1 MDGLKCFPRQGG
13 NAPKY
18 NMENYKSTAGESSIP
33 YENFDS
39 ILQDKARHLGPKDCI
54 ISVDQGESITF
65 DQMNMSCNKVANFLR
80 NKGVKKNDRIS
91 LIGKNSIETL
101 IIFLGVLKYGAVIN
115 PINSEESRENIY
127 GIVRR
132 VDPKIV
138 IHEREIDLSHHS
150 ASSHERVHIKTHE
163 FLSLIETCDSIF
175 NQNLGTKNDIAE
187 ILFTSGTTES
197 PKGIVI
203 SREGLFLMVKEVI
216 EKLGITA
223 NDRILEYRA
232 YSWASAQLLTILSS
246 ILSGATLI
254 LAQKFSRTRFPQW
267 LKEHDVTISS
277 GVPTVFNILVSDPV
291 DLHRSDVDNLKFI
304 TSSSAPLSIDK
315 QRAFEKIYE
324 IPINQM
330 AGMSEAGWM
339 IGNPPGQR
347 KIGSVGT
354 PFKFKSIDIV
364 NAQGRKCKVEE
375 EGEILVKGKSVG
387 LGYLKKDGGIERFP
401 DEGFRTGDLGYMDSD
416 GYIYITGRKKDLI
429 IRGGVNI
436 SPLEITDRIMEHPH
450 VKEAVTIGVDD
461 RIYGEEIVSFIV
473 SEKGAKIN
481 EQDILNYCKQS
492 LPDFK
497 LPKII
502 RFLEEIPKTRNKKV
516 SKQALLEFIAAEN
529 KFDRSQ
535 TF

>member
-1 MDGLKCFPRQGG
+1 MG
-13 NAPKY
+13 N
-18 NMENYKSTAGESSIP
+18 NKSTVGERSIR
-33 YENFDS
+33 YENFHK
-39 ILQDKARHLGPKDCI
+39 IMQDNAGHLGPKACI
-54 ISVDQGESITF
+54 ISVDQGKSITF
-65 DQMNMSCNKVANFLR
+65 DQMNMSCNRVANFLR

-91 LIGKNSIETL
+91 LIGKNSIETI

-127 GIVRR
+127 GIVKR

-138 IHEREIDLSHHS
+138 IHERKIDLSHHS
-150 ASSHERVHIKTHE
+150 ASLPEREHIKTKE
-163 FLSLIETCDSIF
+163 LLSLIETCDPVF
-175 NQNLGTKNDIAE
+175 NQNLGAKDDIAE

-203 SREGLFLMVKEVI
+203 SREGLFFMVKEVI
-216 EKLGITA
+216 EKLEITPK
-223 NDRILEYRA
+223 DRILEYRA

-291 DLHRSDVDNLKFI
+291 NLHKSDVDSLKYI
-304 TSSSAPLSIDK
+304 TSSSAPLSIEK
-315 QRAFEKIYE
+315 QRAFERIYE

-339 IGNPPGQR
+339 IGNPPGKR

-354 PFKFKSIDIV
+354 PFKFKIIEIV
-364 NAQGRKCKVEE
+364 NAQGQKCKVEE
-375 EGEILVKGKSVG
+375 EGEIRVKGKSMG
-387 LGYLKKDGGIERFP
+387 LGYLREDGEIERFP
-401 DEGFRTGDLGYMDSD
+401 DEGFRTGE
-416 GYIYITGRKKDLI
+416 KDLI

-436 SPLEITDRIMEHPH
+436 SPLEITDRIMAHPH

-481 EQDILNYCKQS
+481 ELDILNYCKQS

-502 RFLEEIPKTRNKKV
+502 RFLEEIPKTRNKKI
-516 SKQALLEFIAAEN
+516 SKQALLEFITDEN
-529 KFDRSQ
+529 KFSRSQ

>member
-1 MDGLKCFPRQGG
+1 
-13 NAPKY
+13 
-18 NMENYKSTAGESSIP
+18 MENYKNTVGESSIP
-33 YENFDS
+33 YENFHR
-39 ILQDKARHLGPKDCI
+39 ILQDKAKHVGPKDCI
-54 ISVDQGESITF
+54 ISVDQGKRITF
-65 DQMNMSCNKVANFLR
+65 DQMNMSCNKVASFLR
-80 NKGVKKNDRIS
+80 NNGVKKNDRIS

-115 PINSEESRENIY
+115 PINSEESNENIY
-127 GIVRR
+127 DIVKR
-132 VDPKIV
+132 VKPKIV
-138 IHEREIDLSHHS
+138 IHESQIDLGHPP
-150 ASSHERVHIKTHE
+150 ASLSKMEYIKIKE
-163 FLSLIETCDSIF
+163 ILSLIETCDSVF
-175 NQNLGTKNDIAE
+175 QGHLGSKNDIAE

-203 SREGLFLMVKEVI
+203 SREGLFYMVKEVI

-223 NDRILEYRA
+223 KDRILEYRA

-254 LAQKFSRTRFPQW
+254 LAQKFSRTRFPEW
-267 LKEHDVTISS
+267 LKKHVVTISS

-291 DLHRSDVDNLKFI
+291 DLHKSDVNNLKFI
-304 TSSSAPLSIDK
+304 TSSSAPLSIEK
-315 QRAFEKIYE
+315 QRAFERIYA

-354 PFKFKSIDIV
+354 PFKFKTIEIV
-364 NAQGRKCKVEE
+364 NAQGQKCKLEE
-375 EGEILVKGKSVG
+375 EGEILVKGKSMG
-387 LGYLKKDGGIERFP
+387 LGYLKEDGEIERFP
-401 DEGFRTGDLGYMDSD
+401 DQGFRTGDLGYMDSD
-416 GYIYITGRKKDLI
+416 GYVYITGRKKDLI

-436 SPLEITDRIMEHPH
+436 SPLEITDRIMAHPH

-473 SEKGAKIN
+473 SERGAKIN

-516 SKQALLEFIAAEN
+516 SKQALLEFITDEN
-529 KFDRSQ
+529 KFSRSQ

>member
-1 MDGLKCFPRQGG
+1 
-13 NAPKY
+13 
-18 NMENYKSTAGESSIP
+18 MESENSKAGESVNQ
-33 YENFDS
+33 YQDFHR
-39 ILQDKARHLGPKDCI
+39 ILQDKATLVGQKDYL
-54 ISVDQGESITF
+54 ISVDQGKSITF
-65 DQMNMSCNKVANFLR
+65 EHLNVSCNKVANFLR
-80 NKGVKKNDRIS
+80 NKGVKKHDRIS
-91 LIGKNSIETL
+91 LIGKNSIET
-101 IIFLGVLKYGAVIN
+101 IVIFLGVLKYGAVIN

-127 GIVRR
+127 SIVKR
-132 VDPKIV
+132 VSPKIV
-138 IHEREIDLSHHS
+138 IHEKKIDLSHHS
-150 ASSHERVHIKTHE
+150 DALTGMAYIQTNE
-163 FLSLIETCDSIF
+163 FLSLIETCDPVF
-175 NQNLGTKNDIAE
+175 NQNLGDKDDIAE

-203 SREGLFLMVKEVI
+203 TRDGLFFMVKEVI

-223 NDRILEYRA
+223 EDRILEYRA
-232 YSWASAQLLTILSS
+232 YSWASAQLLTVLSS
-246 ILSGATLI
+246 LLSGATLI

-267 LKEHDVTISS
+267 LKGHDVTISS

-291 DLHRSDVDNLKFI
+291 DLHKNDVKNLKFI
-304 TSSSAPLSIDK
+304 TSSSAPLSIEK
-315 QRAFEKIYE
+315 QRAFERIYE

-354 PFKFKSIDIV
+354 PFKFKTIKIV
-364 NAQGRKCKVEE
+364 NAQGQMCNVEE
-375 EGEILVKGKSVG
+375 EGEILVKGKSMG
-387 LGYLKKDGGIERFP
+387 LGYLKEDGKIERFP

-416 GYIYITGRKKDLI
+416 GYVYITGRKKDLI

-473 SEKGAKIN
+473 SEEGAKIN
-481 EQDILNYCKQS
+481 AQDILNHCKQS

-502 RFLEEIPKTRNKKV
+502 RFLEEIPKTGNKKV
-516 SKQALLEFIAAEN
+516 SKQALLEFISDEN
-529 KFDRSQ
+529 KFSSSQ